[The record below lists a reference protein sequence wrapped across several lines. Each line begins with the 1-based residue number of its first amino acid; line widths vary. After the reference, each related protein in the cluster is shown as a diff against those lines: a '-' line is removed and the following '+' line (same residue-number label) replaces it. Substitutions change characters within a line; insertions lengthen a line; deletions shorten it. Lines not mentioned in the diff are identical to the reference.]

1 MATKNDFTGI
11 DRKRRSSV
19 SAGAEQAQEIREI
32 ERAQAQE
39 IREIERAQAQEKG
52 KYNRLDPRDPAPKEY
67 RFNARMPGIYGV
79 YLNQLAWMN
88 HSSVTVTLQEIIREH
103 MEQHPEVLASID
115 ELNK

>member
-1 MATKNDFTGI
+1 MAKKLNFT
-11 DRKRRSSV
+11 DAEDKRASLV
-19 SAGAEQAQEIREI
+19 MESAAEAQEIKEI

-39 IREIERAQAQEKG
+39 TGEIERAQAQEKG